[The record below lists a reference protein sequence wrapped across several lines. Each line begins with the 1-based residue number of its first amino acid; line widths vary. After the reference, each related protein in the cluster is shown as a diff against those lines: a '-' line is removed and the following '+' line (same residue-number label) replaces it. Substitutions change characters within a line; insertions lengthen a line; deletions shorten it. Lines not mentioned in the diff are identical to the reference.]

1 MGLGCPVWVLWVPA
15 IGLGVPWKWA
25 QFLICFFVLL
35 DYILESFFIANID
48 FHQIKSSPLHFN
60 EKTWKGGI
68 MWAGLTSQ
76 KVGLPLKM
84 SNFWVLIST
93 CAQCNFFFA
102 INWKNWNWLSSNWKQ
117 LRNFWIF
124 IFTCAFAIC
133 CLSKICIKDLHQRF
147 ASRICFKNLY
157 QRFVSKICIKDLY
170 QRFV

>member
-68 MWAGLTSQ
+68 MWAGFTSQ
-76 KVGLPLKM
+76 KVGLPLKV
-84 SNFWVLIST
+84 SNFLSSHFHMRTV
-93 CAQCNFFFA
+93 QCFFFA

-124 IFTCAFAIC
+124 IFTCAFVIC

-147 ASRICFKNLY
+147 ASKICIKDLH
-157 QRFVSKICIKDLY
+157 QRFVSKICLGFPSKKI
-170 QRFV
+170 